1 MISPLPLAVPQPTT
15 VLLTVVTIVETSTD
29 CELGDAVTILKVTG
43 GVTSVLDS
51 ELMPGGVTTTVMVE
65 LEITMTDVISLNGKA
80 VTIADAV
87 EETDE
92 IKLEL
97 VLELAWFGATVE
109 IPPLTV
115 IAIELE
121 VVVVELTVPRL
132 LELEGLA
139 VLVVKLL
146 KNCMVLLERNTP
158 VAYVYDTLTLAFDWH
173 EAGMVK
179 QHGNPLVDVV
189 DETKTPE

>member
-158 VAYVYDTLTLAFDWH
+158 VVYVYDTLTLAFDWH

-179 QHGNPLVDVV
+179 QHGNPLVVVV